1 MHLFDRPASLDLT
14 NKNIL
19 ITGGTGSFGS
29 TMLQMILAHYP
40 SIGSLTVFSRDEY
53 KQLVLFNQVPEH
65 LRAKVHFILGDIR
78 DSEAV
83 AAVFKKKI
91 HIIIHAAALKHISFS
106 ESNPTEFIKTNIYGS
121 KNIFDAANTFGVEKC
136 LVVSSDK
143 AAAASNTYGRTKAEM
158 ERLMHIAQSVNKC
171 QFSAIRFGNF
181 WGSRGSVVPQFL
193 VQFAQKSEVQLF
205 NETSTRFFITLEDA
219 VRFSFKA
226 IDAMV
231 GGEIF
236 IPKLPSIYIKHIAEA
251 VAGKAIA
258 LISNRKGEKTHENLL
273 AEPEIVQT
281 LENDFCYIL
290 TNNDHDFQLF
300 KKAHQASVLSSFAL
314 LKSDTNMFKLS
325 LDEVKSLLAEYRKK
339 HSLSLGLFHTIPMR
353 NENTL

>member
-1 MHLFDRPASLDLT
+1 MNLFDKPANLDLT
-14 NKNIL
+14 DKNIL
-19 ITGGTGSFGS
+19 VTGGTGSYGS
-29 TMLQMILAHYP
+29 TMLHMLLAHYP
-40 SIGSLTVFSRDEY
+40 SISSLTVFSRDEF
-53 KQLVLFNQVPEH
+53 KQLELYNQIPEH
-65 LRAKVHFILGDIR
+65 MKSKVHFVLGDIR
-78 DSEAV
+78 DNEAV
-83 AAVFKKKI
+83 TAIFKKKI

-121 KNIFDAANTFGVEKC
+121 KNIFDAANAFGVEKC

-158 ERLMHIAQSVNKC
+158 ERLMHIAQSANKC
-171 QFSAIRFGNF
+171 KFSAIRFGNF

-193 VQFAQKSEVQLF
+193 VQFAQKNEVQLF

-219 VRFSFKA
+219 VRFSLKA
-226 IDAMV
+226 MDTML

-236 IPKLPSIYIKHIAEA
+236 IPKLPSIYIKHIAQA
-251 VAGKAIA
+251 VAGNAIT
-258 LISNRKGEKTHENLL
+258 LITNRKGEKTHENLL

-290 TNNDHDFQLF
+290 TNNDHDLQSF
-300 KKAHQASVLSSFAL
+300 KKAHQASVLTSFAL

-325 LDEVKSLLAEYRKK
+325 LDEVKTLISEYRKK
-339 HSLSLGLFHTIPMR
+339 HSLSLGLFHSNYYRST
-353 NENTL
+353 NS